1 MAAQMFAQSGTSC
14 GCTRTGPG
22 FDEGGGPTK
31 TYPQFTIYDS
41 MALDNVS
48 FGLYQLRHISMATE
62 ILD

>member
-31 TYPQFTIYDS
+31 TYPQFTICEYICECPQ
-41 MALDNVS
+41 
-48 FGLYQLRHISMATE
+48 FTI
-62 ILD
+62 